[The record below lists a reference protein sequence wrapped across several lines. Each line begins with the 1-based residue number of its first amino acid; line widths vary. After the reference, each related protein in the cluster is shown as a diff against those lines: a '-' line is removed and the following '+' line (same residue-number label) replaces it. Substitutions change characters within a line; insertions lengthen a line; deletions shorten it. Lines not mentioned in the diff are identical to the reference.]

1 MIKVEMPKAFE
12 KSRAEQKNYS
22 FFCRDGVSSPIH
34 WQSYEKNL
42 KPARANCPPV
52 QFFTL
57 LPLLFVRFT
66 TRPPLLAAK
75 LTDFQPKITNFQPP
89 STQETAAGTPFRMFW
104 RRYIVWRLRC
114 SFTYVIILRSF
125 VDVVSEQAVLALFGG
140 CNVDALQRRDGYQV
154 VGIARKV
161 VDALDGADAAVG
173 RH

>member
-1 MIKVEMPKAFE
+1 M
-12 KSRAEQKNYS
+12 
-22 FFCRDGVSSPIH
+22 
-34 WQSYEKNL
+34 
-42 KPARANCPPV
+42 
-52 QFFTL
+52 
-57 LPLLFVRFT
+57 
-66 TRPPLLAAK
+66 
-75 LTDFQPKITNFQPP
+75 
-89 STQETAAGTPFRMFW
+89 
-104 RRYIVWRLRC
+104 WRLRC